1 MAINL
6 YEEAPELGKKM
17 NPTLQN
23 NFRTLVDVAKVTR
36 TSMADTTGMSFP
48 KINMGPAKG
57 DFYRLRTRQRK
68 PKTPIKLIGVPGT
81 VTQTGQFTST
91 TRKLNFHPPGII
103 PFEEEFEIPYEESD
117 EKTETVVREVQGKDT
132 VEVAKESHKKTE
144 TVVDEEQGEDTVKAA
159 KESHEKQ
166 DEE

>member
-36 TSMADTTGMSFP
+36 TSMADTTRMSFP

-81 VTQTGQFTST
+81 VTQTGQFIRQENLTST
-91 TRKLNFHPPGII
+91 H
-103 PFEEEFEIPYEESD
+103 
-117 EKTETVVREVQGKDT
+117 QGLFPLRRSLRFRMRNRT
-132 VEVAKESHKKTE
+132 KK
-144 TVVDEEQGEDTVKAA
+144 Q
-159 KESHEKQ
+159 KQ
-166 DEE
+166 